1 MKSIIEINS
10 ETISFRIKNFSIST
24 FILFSYSLIIN
35 NFVNITTVIN
45 EINQN
50 FTYYQENILKKKIKV
65 SKCPARNL
73 IITFGL
79 FNEQQPIK
87 YRKSV

>member
-50 FTYYQENILKKKIKV
+50 FTYYQENILKKKDQ
-65 SKCPARNL
+65 S
-73 IITFGL
+73 F
-79 FNEQQPIK
+79 
-87 YRKSV
+87 

>member
-50 FTYYQENILKKKIKV
+50 FIYYQENILKKDQ
-65 SKCPARNL
+65 S
-73 IITFGL
+73 F
-79 FNEQQPIK
+79 
-87 YRKSV
+87 